1 MSFKTSFGK
10 KIYAAYRGEQWL
22 VDGTVQEIAD
32 FLKIPRR
39 IIEYRCTPTAHQRF
53 KDDVDSK
60 ALLVYFVGRESEL
73 V

>member
-22 VDGTVQEIAD
+22 VDGTIQEIAD
-32 FLKIPRR
+32 FLQVPRR
-39 IIEYRCTPTAHQRF
+39 IIKYRCTPTAHQKF
-53 KDDVDSK
+53 KADVDSK